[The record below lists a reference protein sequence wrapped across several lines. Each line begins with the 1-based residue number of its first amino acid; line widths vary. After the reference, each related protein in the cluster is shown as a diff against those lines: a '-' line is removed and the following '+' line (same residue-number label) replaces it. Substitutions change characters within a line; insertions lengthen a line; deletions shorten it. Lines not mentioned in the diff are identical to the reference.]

1 LIFVSIQTMK
11 RPKRDEPY
19 KNNLFTTLNETTDEP
34 VWPLC
39 FEKFYYN
46 QIISCI
52 EGSRNDTSYESYG
65 CNPDKDF
72 SCHKPNYELKHNIDM
87 NKLTGK
93 AYNSIIDLR
102 RDKIIN
108 FVKEVK
114 EFPWVVDV
122 IDVQYEKL
130 LSDGTEF
137 LLKKIE
143 DIAGVKRQCE
153 ATSKQTRKKREIS
166 PSMMQWLNENVDWE
180 IEGLIGYTKMDLTNG
195 KGEYKTETE
204 GKDDDTDQED
214 NAAVDSSDEDD
225 DDDERTENDS
235 SSSLTK
241 EKETAVDNDHSDKTE
256 DWVGRASKSSKKLSE
271 AEE

>member
-1 LIFVSIQTMK
+1 ME

-19 KNNLFTTLNETTDEP
+19 KKNLFTTLNKTTHEP

-87 NKLTGK
+87 TKLTREGE

-143 DIAGVKRQCE
+143 KISGLKRQCE
-153 ATSKQTRKKREIS
+153 ATSKQIRKKREIN
-166 PSMMQWLNENVDWE
+166 PNMIKWLNDNVDWE
-180 IEGLIGYTKMDLTNG
+180 TEGLIGYTKIDLTNG
-195 KGEYKTETE
+195 KGEYKPETE

-214 NAAVDSSDEDD
+214 NASMDSTDEDD
-225 DDDERTENDS
+225 DKAHDEPAENDS
-235 SSSLTK
+235 SDSIPEENENTADDPP
-241 EKETAVDNDHSDKTE
+241 EKAKDLGGK
-256 DWVGRASKSSKKLSE
+256 ASQGIKKLSN

>member
-1 LIFVSIQTMK
+1 MK

-87 NKLTGK
+87 NKLTGE

-195 KGEYKTETE
+195 KGEYEKETE

-214 NAAVDSSDEDD
+214 NVAVDSSDEDD
-225 DDDERTENDS
+225 DDAYDELTENDS
-235 SSSLTK
+235 RSSLTK
-241 EKETAVDNDHSDKTE
+241 EKKNAVDDHSDKTE
-256 DWVGRASKSSKKLSE
+256 DWAGRASRSSKKLSK